1 MMKISKER
9 LVQLVLYKSRSAVK
23 FSRVMLEIAR
33 SYIAELR
40 GTNVMDLRCLL
51 RVHERTAT
59 VHHLDSLRDAT
70 AVEVLMRWVETM
82 RGRLKGSHAAQK
94 LSERLES
101 FGVETMVESG
111 LLAELIEHSSKSH
124 KETIQQKLLVSLLS
138 SSSRSQVMQQVMRT
152 GREVNK
158 SHRKCEELVDKLAR
172 NGFTSSHRF
181 TVSQLADPEDDAGR
195 LAVTAVLFLV
205 HPSLEYDKVTWM
217 EDELQEMSSLC
228 SSALESSSISESAE
242 ETVCET
248 VIRKFIKL
256 RQEHKQVVWSMLVF
270 ETLREKVEKL
280 LEQLVEKTSWGIQ
293 SLEEINSE
301 VRLRSERIMAR
312 LLNVE
317 VNEKDFD
324 MLTDKEEEE
333 RLNISHLTSKLHVFS
348 ILRTN

>member
-205 HPSLEYDKVTWM
+205 HPSLEVPCTPS
-217 EDELQEMSSLC
+217 LSSLSSPAVRQGNVDGRRAARNVLPLLKRAGKLEHQRERGRDRQGSRGRGGKRSKRCEGGGRKGRNDDVVTHFQSVRPSSASSSSCDRSTSRWFGRC
-228 SSALESSSISESAE
+228 SSSRL
-242 ETVCET
+242 CE
-248 VIRKFIKL
+248 R
-256 RQEHKQVVWSMLVF
+256 RWRSCWS
-270 ETLREKVEKL
+270 
-280 LEQLVEKTSWGIQ
+280 
-293 SLEEINSE
+293 N
-301 VRLRSERIMAR
+301 
-312 LLNVE
+312 
-317 VNEKDFD
+317 
-324 MLTDKEEEE
+324 
-333 RLNISHLTSKLHVFS
+333 
-348 ILRTN
+348 